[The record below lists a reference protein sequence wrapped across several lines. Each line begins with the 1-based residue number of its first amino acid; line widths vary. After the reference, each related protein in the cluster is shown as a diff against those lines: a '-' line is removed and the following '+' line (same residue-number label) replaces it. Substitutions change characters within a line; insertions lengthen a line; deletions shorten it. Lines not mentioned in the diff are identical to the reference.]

1 MPLLLDSLISETDS
15 DSPPV
20 PNSHVNISSDSGNIG
35 TTNYDSTKE
44 LRNESAENNTWNLL
58 TIPTKTIVT
67 IIKFSKNTRFPNKIF
82 KTVKTS
88 AKPSS
93 SGGKMDLPLENI
105 TINSRPVIQA
115 TERWVAYSLMTF
127 NLSLI
132 LTLTLERCLAI
143 QFPFWTMAILTSSH
157 ATYTLL
163 SLVGG
168 TLTLHTPQFVRE
180 VVLAINEPTSLK
192 DGFQGKMTQV
202 YFVLQQL
209 MQLTRMFLDYVLK

>member
-1 MPLLLDSLISETDS
+1 
-15 DSPPV
+15 
-20 PNSHVNISSDSGNIG
+20 
-35 TTNYDSTKE
+35 
-44 LRNESAENNTWNLL
+44 
-58 TIPTKTIVT
+58 
-67 IIKFSKNTRFPNKIF
+67 
-82 KTVKTS
+82 
-88 AKPSS
+88 
-93 SGGKMDLPLENI
+93 MDLPLENI

-192 DGFQGKMTQV
+192 DGFQGKMTQRLSTYRAKTRRNQQPGNIARV
-202 YFVLQQL
+202 DVSIVCEREGVIKTLYKNLSWKFVL
-209 MQLTRMFLDYVLK
+209 